1 MRREPTHSLS
11 VATHPV
17 PIGANGPLRVVLGPQ
32 DNYVTAQALET
43 FFSGTYHVTPEVD
56 RMGCR
61 LDGPKIEHAKGF
73 NIVSDGIVGG
83 SIQIPGSG
91 LPIVMRV
98 DRQTTGGYPKI
109 ATVITPDLRLLM
121 QRRPGDSVQF
131 TPISIEA
138 AQAAARSSRETGL
151 SIVRSIANARRAID
165 RSDVLLSMNL
175 AGDALNAL
183 DSVTWATA

>member
-91 LPIVMRV
+91 LPIVMLV

-138 AQAAARSSRETGL
+138 AQAAARSNREIAL
-151 SIVRSIANARRAID
+151 SIARSIANARRAID
-165 RSDVLLSMNL
+165 RSDILLAMNL

-183 DSVTWATA
+183 DSATWANA